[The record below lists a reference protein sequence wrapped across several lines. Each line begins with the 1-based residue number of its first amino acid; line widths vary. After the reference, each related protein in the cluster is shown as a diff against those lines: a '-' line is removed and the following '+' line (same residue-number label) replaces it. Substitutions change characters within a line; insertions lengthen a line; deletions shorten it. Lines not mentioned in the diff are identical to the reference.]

1 MIEPDEN
8 LDYSG
13 FSVDNI
19 DWLNSETLQYPMW
32 LFIVYFFKVIAVKCC
47 HKVIL
52 SKVVDDNK
60 IELWKIICYL
70 QNYLT

>member
-19 DWLNSETLQYPMW
+19 DGLNSETLQYPMW
-32 LFIVYFFKVIAVKCC
+32 LFIVYFF
-47 HKVIL
+47 
-52 SKVVDDNK
+52 
-60 IELWKIICYL
+60 
-70 QNYLT
+70 

>member
-1 MIEPDEN
+1 MIDPDEN

-32 LFIVYFFKVIAVKCC
+32 LFIVYFFEVIVVKCFQ
-47 HKVIL
+47 KVIL
-52 SKVVDDNK
+52 SKVVDNNK
-60 IELWKIICYL
+60 IELWKIKCYL
-70 QNYLT
+70 HNY